1 MRWIKRNQN
10 KSSSAGGPD
19 TPPRK
24 FSIERAILRFIFKVA
39 LVVAIIYAGLQIMVR
54 TDFFQSRVEDELSR
68 LAGMEVRVGRI
79 RAAESLNLRIHDAV
93 GVSDVAGIEV
103 HYARLRWRFFRPW
116 GTPMLESLRV
126 DGMSLTVAPDAQGV
140 LQPRFLGAV
149 SEKLFEWLG
158 TPMPPTAKSAVA
170 KTGGPGGDRS
180 GKELRPPFE
189 WLQGPM
195 ILRGVNLRWN
205 DEQGNLVAVITGL
218 DLMWSTMVTPNGGRV
233 SHVECRAAEIN
244 IVNGPKINGLH
255 LELVEAGGKR
265 FLVALHAGDWGS
277 ASPPRDPAGEARAL
291 LDALD

>member
-1 MRWIKRNQN
+1 MGWMKKSKHQN
-10 KSSSAGGPD
+10 PD
-19 TPPRK
+19 VATADVPARK
-24 FSIERAILRFIFKVA
+24 FSIERAILRFMFKV
-39 LVVAIIYAGLQIMVR
+39 LLLVAIIYAGLQILVR

-116 GTPMLESLRV
+116 GTPMLQSLRV
-126 DGMSLTVAPDAQGV
+126 DGMSLTIAPDAQGV
-140 LQPRFLGAV
+140 LQPRFLGAL
-149 SEKLFEWLG
+149 SQKLFEG
-158 TPMPPTAKSAVA
+158 IGIPMPQAAQTAGA
-170 KTGGPGGDRS
+170 KTSGGSERG

-195 ILRGVNLRWN
+195 ILRGVNIRWN
-205 DEQGNLVAVITGL
+205 DDEGNLLASVNGL

-244 IVNGPKINGLH
+244 IVKGPKINGLH
-255 LELVEAGGKR
+255 LELVEADGKR
-265 FLVALHAGDWGS
+265 FLVALNAVDWGT
-277 ASPPRDPAGEARAL
+277 APQPRDPAAKVRAL
-291 LDALD
+291 FDAMD